1 METNKDFL
9 AMKMLAEQ
17 GNVQAIY
24 GVGINYL
31 EGVYTPKDEKL
42 GISYVEKAENLNY
55 LPAIE
60 YLGLCY
66 KNGCG
71 TVKDDK
77 KALKNHCCFF
87 GF

>member
-42 GISYVEKAENLNY
+42 GISYVEKTAELGN
-55 LPAIE
+55 IE
-60 YLGLCY
+60 VVNTLL
-66 KNGCG
+66 KNGAN
-71 TVKDDK
+71 VLHKSK
-77 KALKNHCCFF
+77 KWCHCNCLCS
-87 GF
+87 